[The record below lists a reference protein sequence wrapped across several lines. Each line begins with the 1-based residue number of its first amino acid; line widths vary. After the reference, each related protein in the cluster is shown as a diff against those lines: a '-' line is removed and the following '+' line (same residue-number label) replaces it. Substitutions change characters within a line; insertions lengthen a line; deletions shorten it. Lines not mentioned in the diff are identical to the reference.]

1 MDIIGSLLRVMCAFE
16 DDGSRCGYDSN
27 ELIVKLFVSHNKP
40 NLFPSINKN
49 YQHKHIN
56 IYYLS
61 S

>member
-16 DDGSRCGYDSN
+16 DDGSRGGYDSN
-27 ELIVKLFVSHNKP
+27 ELIVKLFVSHKP
-40 NLFPSINKN
+40 NLFTSINKN
-49 YQHKHIN
+49 YQHKHID